1 MKQIILKFS
10 ALKQKQVTFPLV
22 QESGS
27 GLARWFW
34 LWVSHEVEVKL
45 LSGLPTSGAQSRIW
59 SQRSLRSSV
68 LSSLPCSPLHLH
80 DGGSSLSPNCVIQER
95 ERRLEMGASVFY
107 NLFSNVTHHRFC
119 HILLVIQ
126 TNSGTMWEGTSCHF
140 GILLESK
147 WQDVTIVL
155 AIPLHTSQHPTE
167 GKSDPVSFKDKRTF
181 PESPHWNSTFH
192 WPELVTCICLHR
204 SLERGMGSWCWLKLG
219 GIDLTHQGEKWI

>member
-1 MKQIILKFS
+1 MRLKS
-10 ALKQKQVTFPLV
+10 SCYLGRQHLGLNQ
-22 QESGS
+22 GS
-27 GLARWFW
+27 GPKGH
-34 LWVSHEVEVKL
+34 SD
-45 LSGLPTSGAQSRIW
+45 PQ
-59 SQRSLRSSV
+59 SSV
-68 LSSLPCSPLHLH
+68 PCHVVLFTYMTVAAHFPQTVWSK
-80 DGGSSLSPNCVIQER
+80 R

-181 PESPHWNSTFH
+181 PESPHWNSIFH